1 VTRLVFQ
8 DFDEFA
14 DSIHGMS
21 GRFVPTARSTADW
34 WIDTVPAGELSLQQ
48 IQIGGSATFAGDGQ
62 SGSFTLGIPTTKPQ
76 RIRIDGQRLDANS
89 FILLKEDQPFTFA
102 GHDVTR
108 WSGVTLPVDHATLGP
123 EVLEKLHASEGAC
136 TRTDPLRLE
145 QLRWLV
151 GRICCGNPTIDLSDP
166 AAARMAEQEISAVAV
181 RVLERSLRLQ
191 LRPIGR
197 PHLSRELVIWRALE
211 LIRAHEG
218 QPLFT
223 SDLCRAAG
231 VSERTLR
238 RTFEEHFGVGPIRL
252 LKMRQLREIRAALVA
267 ADPKVD
273 TVASLAGRFGVWDLS
288 LFARNY
294 RRLFGESPSQ
304 TLRRPASVR
313 ELDAFNSSWLSYALR
328 KFADEFLP
336 SVKKRRKQT
345 KPQTPSKVKFIPA
358 RAVAQKF

>member
-1 VTRLVFQ
+1 MVFR

-14 DSIHGMS
+14 DSIDGIV
-21 GRFVPTARSTADW
+21 GRFVPTAPSTAEW
-34 WIDTVPAGELSLQQ
+34 WIDAVPADALSLQQ

-62 SGSFTLGIPTTKPQ
+62 TGSFTLGIPMTKPQ
-76 RIRIDGQRLDANS
+76 RIRVDGERLDGNS
-89 FILLKEDQPFTFA
+89 FIVLKQNQPFTFV

-108 WSGVTLPVDHATLGP
+108 WAGVTLPVDHAALDP
-123 EVLEKLHASEGAC
+123 ELLDKLRASEDAC
-136 TRTDPLRLE
+136 ARTDPLRLE

-181 RVLERSLRLQ
+181 RALERSLRLQ

-197 PHLSRELVIWRALE
+197 PHFSRERVIARALE

-218 QPLFT
+218 QPIFT
-223 SDLCRAAG
+223 SDLCRAAS

-238 RTFEEHFGVGPIRL
+238 RTFNEYFGVGPIRL
-252 LKMRQLREIRAALVA
+252 LKLRQLREIRAALLA
-267 ADPKVD
+267 ADPKFE
-273 TVASLAGRFGVWDLS
+273 TVARLAGRFGVWDFS

-304 TLRRPASVR
+304 TLRTPGSGR
-313 ELDAFNSSWLSYALR
+313 EPDDFDSSWLACASQSARRRSLGLESGVCGEHVMN
-328 KFADEFLP
+328 DEEA
-336 SVKKRRKQT
+336 T
-345 KPQTPSKVKFIPA
+345 
-358 RAVAQKF
+358 RAEETTDRLAG

>member
-1 VTRLVFQ
+1 MSRLVFR

-14 DSIHGMS
+14 DSIDGIA
-21 GRFVPTARSTADW
+21 GRFVPTARSTAEW
-34 WIDTVPAGELSLQQ
+34 WVDAVPAGALGLQQ

-62 SGSFTLGIPTTKPQ
+62 VGSFTLGIPMTKPQ
-76 RIRIDGQRLDANS
+76 CIRIDGQRLDANT
-89 FILLKEDQPFTFA
+89 FIVLKQNQPFTFA

-108 WSGVTLPVDHATLGP
+108 WAGVTLPADHFALGP
-123 EVLEKLHASEGAC
+123 ELLEKLRASEGAC

-151 GRICCGNPTIDLSDP
+151 GRICCGSPTIDLSDP
-166 AAARMAEQEISAVAV
+166 AAAKMAEQEISAVAV
-181 RVLERSLRLQ
+181 RALERSLRLQ

-197 PHLSRELVIWRALE
+197 PHLSRERVIARALE

-238 RTFEEHFGVGPIRL
+238 NTFNEYFGVGPIRL
-252 LKMRQLREIRAALVA
+252 LKMRQLREIRAALLA
-267 ADPKVD
+267 ADPAHE
-273 TVASLAGRFGVWDLS
+273 TVASIAGRFGVWDFS

-294 RRLFGESPSQ
+294 KRLFAESPSQ
-304 TLRRPASVR
+304 TLRTPAGSS
-313 ELDAFNSSWLSYALR
+313 EHADDTSWLGYAVR
-328 KFADEFLP
+328 KFTDDLVYAMPRSL
-336 SVKKRRKQT
+336 VAAA
-345 KPQTPSKVKFIPA
+345 TPLHTGSNE
-358 RAVAQKF
+358 Q